1 MRMKGRRGV
10 FAPMLV
16 FLLLMLLGF
25 GALSLNVAR
34 LGQCRVEAESIAA
47 SAARAGVMV
56 LRAGG
61 STGDADGA
69 IVALAAANN
78 VCGTAPSIETIIWGR
93 WDDTVVNPSFVA
105 TAIPPNAVRVG
116 LGRAGAG
123 AVETFLG
130 DFIGVNA
137 VDVHG
142 VATAAVRSQHL
153 VVIVEIQQGLSE
165 SAFLQVKQGL
175 IDGVDVFGASA
186 APADKVAIIVTS
198 GPFAWELVPLTSV
211 GDASGL
217 ASVQADLQQL
227 ALASFAGTQISTNDG
242 VDCTAASGPSE
253 DDFSSP
259 SGGCYPEMPRRY
271 SDEEGSDLSVALDL
285 ARAEFIAEVTT
296 PAVRSVAVF
305 MYKPYSAVP
314 SDAGAARAADSYA
327 ETRFTEVAGFV
338 PNDVISLSSQA
349 QTSSAALWSESRA
362 SLWVTLYNIGD
373 TGYAALVQGDGWLV
387 DGASATDTGDLIGS
401 IVGAS
406 PVGVVQ

>member
-1 MRMKGRRGV
+1 
-10 FAPMLV
+10 
-16 FLLLMLLGF
+16 
-25 GALSLNVAR
+25 
-34 LGQCRVEAESIAA
+34 
-47 SAARAGVMV
+47 
-56 LRAGG
+56 
-61 STGDADGA
+61 
-69 IVALAAANN
+69 
-78 VCGTAPSIETIIWGR
+78 
-93 WDDTVVNPSFVA
+93 VVNPSFVA

-142 VATAAVRSQHL
+142 VATAAIRSQHL

-186 APADKVAIIVTS
+186 SPADKVAVIVTS

-314 SDAGAARAADSYA
+314 SAAGAARAADSYA
-327 ETRFTEVAGFV
+327 ESRFTEVTGTI

-387 DGASATDTGDLIGS
+387 DGASVTDTGPLIGS